1 MKNIFQMDLPEFLK
15 YSIKYSFTIL
25 IMFIFTTNV
34 FSQECDETTIAR
46 LIKSG
51 ISEKTIEEQCSKAD
65 NFSGTYSYYM
75 TLPGGGIEKG
85 IVKVRKNKE
94 IYEIIWKRSDGPQYY
109 GLGIN
114 TGNLLSVAYSYGA
127 PSGQGERCVFIS
139 MYQLKK
145 KL

>member
-1 MKNIFQMDLPEFLK
+1 MQQ
-15 YSIKYSFTIL
+15 T
-25 IMFIFTTNV
+25 
-34 FSQECDETTIAR
+34 
-46 LIKSG
+46 
-51 ISEKTIEEQCSKAD
+51 D

-127 PSGQGERCVFIS
+127 PSGQGERDVC
-139 MYQLKK
+139 L
-145 KL
+145 

>member
-1 MKNIFQMDLPEFLK
+1 
-15 YSIKYSFTIL
+15 
-25 IMFIFTTNV
+25 MFVFTTNV

-65 NFSGTYSYYM
+65 NFLGTYSYYM
-75 TLPGGGIEKG
+75 TLPRGGIEKG

-127 PSGQGERCVFIS
+127 PSGQGERGVCVYKYVPDENKIVGRWAFMGGDHQIYFDTWS
-139 MYQLKK
+139 KK
-145 KL
+145 